1 MMSLSTRSATESDVP
16 FIHDLLNGYAEDGK
30 LLSRPETEIAKRL
43 DAFIVATEN
52 DEVIGCASLE
62 TFTSELGE
70 VRSLAVTPAF
80 QGKGHGRNLVDVIE
94 RMGQELGL
102 SRMIAL
108 TYVPGF
114 FRKLGYQIVSMESL
128 PEKVFGVC
136 VTCPKFNNCDE
147 IAMQKRLSATE
158 APA

>member
-16 FIHDLLNGYAEDGK
+16 FIHGLLNGYAEDGK

-52 DEVIGCASLE
+52 DQVIGCASLE
-62 TFTSELGE
+62 TFTTELGE
-70 VRSLAVTPAF
+70 VRSLAVTPEF
-80 QGKGHGRNLVDVIE
+80 QGKGHGRNLVNIIE
-94 RMGQELGL
+94 QMGQERGL
-102 SRMIAL
+102 ARIIAL

-114 FRKLGYQIVSMESL
+114 FRKLGYQIVPMESL

-158 APA
+158 AAA